1 MKLCVAIIWHPRVC
15 FWLIYLNIF
24 AMKSGKASNKTNAM
38 SAEKIREIDFILF
51 PDFCMLIVLLFVKIF

>member
-1 MKLCVAIIWHPRVC
+1 
-15 FWLIYLNIF
+15 
-24 AMKSGKASNKTNAM
+24 M